1 MSANHP
7 QQDLRAVAAHFQI
20 HGDFREAAPYGS
32 GHINDTYAADFDQ
45 AGSPMRYIFQR
56 LNHNVFKDPAG
67 LMGNVARVTAHIRRK
82 LEAAGADQISRRVLT
97 LVPARDGQCW
107 CADTEGN
114 HWRCYLFIERAK
126 SYDQIES
133 PRQAFEAARAFGEF
147 QKQLADLPAPRLRD
161 TIPSFHHTRSRF
173 DALRQAIEQ
182 DACNRAAGVKADI
195 EFALRH
201 EPLVDVLLDLHARG
215 LLPERVTH
223 NDCKLN
229 NVMLDD
235 STSEGVCV
243 IDLDTVMP
251 GLALY
256 DFGDMCRTAACP
268 TVEDERDLSKVE
280 MRMDMFEALVG
291 GYLASA
297 GGFLNLVEK
306 EYLVFC
312 AKLITFEIGI
322 RFLADH
328 LAGDRYFKVHRPGH
342 SADRARVQF
351 KMVESFE
358 RNEAA
363 MRKVV
368 ETACKSGAG
377 SFQAKGRAARAAK
390 PSSRRQAQHLR

>member
-1 MSANHP
+1 MTASKPKH
-7 QQDLRAVAAHFQI
+7 DLRAVAACFQI
-20 HGDFREAAPYGS
+20 CGDFREAAPYGS
-32 GHINDTYAADFDQ
+32 GHINDTYAAVFDQ

-56 LNHNVFKDPAG
+56 INHNVFKAPAG
-67 LMGNVARVTAHIRRK
+67 LMGNVERVTDHIRRK

-97 LVPARDGQCW
+97 LVPGLDGKRW
-107 CADTEGN
+107 HADSEGN

-126 SYDQIES
+126 TYDQIEA

-147 QKQLADLPAPRLRD
+147 QKQLADLPAPRLLD
-161 TIPSFHHTRSRF
+161 TIPKFHHSRSRF

-182 DACNRAAGVKADI
+182 DACNRAAGVKTDI

-201 EPLVDVLLDLHARG
+201 EPLVDVLLGLQARG
-215 LLPERVTH
+215 ELPERVTH

-235 STSEGVCV
+235 VTGQGVCV

-251 GLALY
+251 GLTLY

-268 TVEDERDLSKVE
+268 TVEDELDLSKVE

-297 GGFLNLVEK
+297 RGFLNPVEK
-306 EYLVFC
+306 DHLVFC

-328 LAGDRYFKVHRPGH
+328 LAGDHYFKVHRPGH

-351 KMVESFE
+351 KMVDSFE
-358 RNEAA
+358 RNDAA

-368 ETACKSGAG
+368 KAAAG
-377 SFQAKGRAARAAK
+377 
-390 PSSRRQAQHLR
+390 

>member
-1 MSANHP
+1 MAASQPKH
-7 QQDLRAVAAHFQI
+7 DLRSVAARFQV
-20 HGDFREAAPYGS
+20 GGGFREAAPFGS
-32 GHINDTYAADFDQ
+32 GHINDTYAAVFDQ
-45 AGSPMRYIFQR
+45 AGSPKRYLFQR
-56 LNHNVFKDPAG
+56 INHNVFKDPAG
-67 LMGNVARVTAHIRRK
+67 LMDNVERVTAHIRRK

-97 LVPARDGQCW
+97 LVPARDGKCYH
-107 CADTEGN
+107 ADAAGN
-114 HWRCYLFIERAK
+114 YWRCFRFIERAR
-126 SYDQIES
+126 SYDQIET

-161 TIPSFHHTRSRF
+161 TIPNFHHTRSRF
-173 DALRQAIEQ
+173 DALRQAIER
-182 DACNRAAGVKADI
+182 DACNRAAGVKAEI

-201 EPLVDVLLDLHARG
+201 EPLVDVLLDLQGRG
-215 LLPERVTH
+215 RLPERVTH

-235 STSEGVCV
+235 ATGQGICV

-256 DFGDMCRTAACP
+256 DFGDLCRTATCP
-268 TVEDERDLSKVE
+268 TAEDERDLSKVE
-280 MRMDMFEALVG
+280 MRLEMFEALVG
-291 GYLASA
+291 GYLASI
-297 GGFLNLVEK
+297 GGFLNAVEK
-306 EYLVFC
+306 GHLVFC
-312 AKLITFEIGI
+312 AKLITFEMGI

-328 LAGDRYFKVHRPGH
+328 LGGDRYYKVHRPGQ

-368 ETACKSGAG
+368 QAAAG
-377 SFQAKGRAARAAK
+377 QG
-390 PSSRRQAQHLR
+390 PI

>member
-1 MSANHP
+1 MSATQPKH
-7 QQDLRAVAAHFQI
+7 DLHSVAAQFQI
-20 HGDFREAAPYGS
+20 YGDFREAAPYGS
-32 GHINDTYAADFDQ
+32 GHINDTYAVVFDQ
-45 AGSPMRYIFQR
+45 SGSPMRYIFQR
-56 LNHNVFKDPAG
+56 INHNVFKDPAG
-67 LMGNVARVTAHIRRK
+67 LMGNVERVTTHIRRK
-82 LEAAGADQISRRVLT
+82 LEAAGADQVSRRVLT
-97 LVPARDGQCW
+97 LVPTREGRCFY
-107 CADTEGN
+107 ADAQGN
-114 HWRCYLFIERAK
+114 HWRCYLFIEQAR
-126 SYDQIES
+126 SYDQIET
-133 PRQAFEAARAFGEF
+133 PRQAFEAARAFGQF

-161 TIPSFHHTRSRF
+161 TIPNFHHTRRRF

-201 EPLVDVLLDLHARG
+201 EPLVDVLLGLHGRG

-235 STSEGVCV
+235 ATGEGVCV

-268 TVEDERDLSKVE
+268 TAEDERDLSKVE

-297 GGFLNLVEK
+297 GVFLNPVEK
-306 EYLVFC
+306 DHLVFC
-312 AKLITFEIGI
+312 ARLITFEIGI

-328 LAGDRYFKVHRPGH
+328 LEGDRYFKVHRPGH

-351 KMVESFE
+351 KMVDSFE

-363 MRKVV
+363 MRAVV
-368 ETACKSGAG
+368 ETA
-377 SFQAKGRAARAAK
+377 
-390 PSSRRQAQHLR
+390 RRKV

>member
-1 MSANHP
+1 LELSRPMAASKP
-7 QQDLRAVAAHFQI
+7 QHDLRAVSARFDI
-20 HGDFREAAPYGS
+20 RGDFREAAPCGS
-32 GHINDTYAADFDQ
+32 GHINDTYALVFDQ
-45 AGSPMRYIFQR
+45 AGSPMRYMFQR
-56 LNHNVFKDPAG
+56 INHNVFKDPAG
-67 LMGNVARVTAHIRRK
+67 LMGNVERVTAHIRRK

-97 LVPARDGQCW
+97 LVPALDGRRW
-107 CADTEGN
+107 CADAEGN

-147 QKQLADLPAPRLRD
+147 QKQLADLPWPRLRD
-161 TIPSFHHTRSRF
+161 TIPNFHHTRSRF
-173 DALRQAIEQ
+173 DALRQAIDQ

-195 EFALRH
+195 DFALRH

-235 STSEGVCV
+235 ATGQGVCV

-251 GLALY
+251 GLTLY

-268 TVEDERDLSKVE
+268 TGEDERDLSKVE
-280 MRMDMFEALVG
+280 LRMEMFEALVG

-297 GGFLNLVEK
+297 GGFLNSVEK
-306 EYLVFC
+306 DHLVFC

-328 LAGDRYFKVHRPGH
+328 LAGDRYYKVHRPGH

-363 MRKVV
+363 MREVV
-368 ETACKSGAG
+368 RA
-377 SFQAKGRAARAAK
+377 QAYREVA
-390 PSSRRQAQHLR
+390 

>member
-1 MSANHP
+1 MAAGRSKH
-7 QQDLRAVAAHFQI
+7 DLRSVSAQFRI
-20 HGDFREAAPYGS
+20 YGDFREAAPYGS
-32 GHINDTYAADFDQ
+32 GHINDTYAVVFDQ

-56 LNHNVFKDPAG
+56 INHNVFKDPVG
-67 LMGNVARVTAHIRRK
+67 LMHNVERVTGHIRRK
-82 LEAAGADQISRRVLT
+82 LETSDADQVARRVLT
-97 LVPARDGQCW
+97 LVPTHEGKCFH
-107 CADTEGN
+107 ADAEGN
-114 HWRCYLFIERAK
+114 HWRCYFFIEQAR
-126 SYDQIES
+126 SYDQIER
-133 PRQAFEAARAFGEF
+133 PRQAFEAARAFGQF

-161 TIPSFHHTRSRF
+161 TIPDFHHTRSRF
-173 DALRQAIEQ
+173 NALRQAIEQ
-182 DACNRAAGVKADI
+182 DACNRAAGVKAEI

-201 EPLVDVLLDLHARG
+201 EPMVDVLLDLQARG
-215 LLPERVTH
+215 QLPERVTH

-235 STSEGVCV
+235 ATGEGICV

-297 GGFLNLVEK
+297 GEFLNPVEK
-306 EYLVFC
+306 DHLVFC

-328 LAGDRYFKVHRPGH
+328 LEGDRYFKVHRPGH

-351 KMVESFE
+351 KMVDSFE

-363 MRKVV
+363 MRRVV
-368 ETACKSGAG
+368 AACEPGT
-377 SFQAKGRAARAAK
+377 RAYTG
-390 PSSRRQAQHLR
+390 